1 MPEPLTHVLFFLY
14 VFSAVA
20 IYAGI
25 KSHIQRRAARKHDMK
40 IIMVMAIGG
49 FCAILPDIDALYNY
63 VTMGQLT
70 HGNLMPVTHNL
81 LASYF
86 AFMFATWIGYIVY
99 LNMDKAAYVGVLGSS
114 AYISHLLLDDI
125 VRESGNYYLFPLY
138 NQPISMFTSL
148 GVMRA
153 SGDYLLY
160 MLAGIGTTSFIL
172 GVMILSIFALD
183 QLGIKIEYRDED

>member
-1 MPEPLTHVLFFLY
+1 MPEPITHMLFFLY
-14 VFSAVA
+14 VFSAIA

-25 KSHIQRRAARKHDMK
+25 KSHIKRRAARRQNIRIFM
-40 IIMVMAIGG
+40 IMAIGG
-49 FCAILPDIDALYNY
+49 FCAILPDIDALYNFI
-63 VTMGQLT
+63 TIGRLI
-70 HGNLMPVTHNL
+70 HGDLMPITHNL
-81 LASYF
+81 FASYF

-138 NQPISMFTSL
+138 DQPISMFTSL

-153 SGDYLLY
+153 SGDFFLY

-183 QLGIKIEYRDED
+183 QLGIKIEYRDET

>member
-1 MPEPLTHVLFFLY
+1 MPEPLTHILFFLY

-25 KSHIQRRAARKHDMK
+25 KSHITRRAARKNDMK

-125 VRESGNYYLFPLY
+125 VRESVGIITSSRSIITRSVCSQVLGPCAQVVIFYYTCLQALEPHLSY
-138 NQPISMFTSL
+138 L
-148 GVMRA
+148 G
-153 SGDYLLY
+153 
-160 MLAGIGTTSFIL
+160 
-172 GVMILSIFALD
+172 
-183 QLGIKIEYRDED
+183 

>member
-1 MPEPLTHVLFFLY
+1 MPEPITHILFFLY
-14 VFSAVA
+14 VFSAIA

-25 KSHIQRRAARKHDMK
+25 KSHIKRRAARKQDIRILM
-40 IIMVMAIGG
+40 IMAIGG
-49 FCAILPDIDALYNY
+49 FCAVLPDIDTLYNY
-63 VTMGQLT
+63 FTIGQLT

-86 AFMFATWIGYIVY
+86 AFMFATWIGYIIY
-99 LNMDKAAYVGVLGSS
+99 LNMDKAAYFGVLGSS

-138 NQPISMFTSL
+138 GHPISMFTSL
-148 GVMRA
+148 GTMRA
-153 SGDYLLY
+153 SGDSLLY

-183 QLGIKIEYRDED
+183 QLGIKIEYRDEN

>member
-1 MPEPLTHVLFFLY
+1 MPEPITHMLFFLY
-14 VFSAVA
+14 VFSAIA

-25 KSHIQRRAARKHDMK
+25 KSHIKRRAARRQNIRIFM
-40 IIMVMAIGG
+40 IMAIGG
-49 FCAILPDIDALYNY
+49 FCAILPDIDALYNFI
-63 VTMGQLT
+63 TIGRLI
-70 HGNLMPVTHNL
+70 HGDLMPITHNL
-81 LASYF
+81 FASYF

-138 NQPISMFTSL
+138 NHPISMFTSL

-183 QLGIKIEYRDED
+183 QLGIKIEYRDET